1 MEQFF
6 AFEDKLFVMR
16 QELQIEGKF
25 IRILCNFI
33 LVWGNILHFRVSL
46 NVIDNFSR
54 SSIFSKLLTI
64 RHSASHGH
72 NHRAERIL
80 MMYRL
85 LMGVGAACPGKR

>member
-16 QELQIEGKF
+16 QELC
-25 IRILCNFI
+25 ILCDFI